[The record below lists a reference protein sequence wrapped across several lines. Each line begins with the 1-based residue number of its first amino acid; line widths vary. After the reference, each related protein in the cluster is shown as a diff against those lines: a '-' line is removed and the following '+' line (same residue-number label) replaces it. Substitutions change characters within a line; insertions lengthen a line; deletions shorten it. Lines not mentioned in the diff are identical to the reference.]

1 MHLLRLRVTQKA
13 LRLPRFLFCSKVSRL
28 QVFLYGL
35 AKFCCACFMDCYPGR
50 VWPVPKTFHCTYWKM
65 FAQQTFS
72 ESQISWMRAWHAM
85 CFRENNNGGSKRAHT
100 VTDILRFRDPV
111 FEIKLLYLQ
120 EHLYLYYN
128 SVCGHQTWQDGGL
141 PWEATNHKVTWT
153 FDQKVL
159 RDHVRN

>member
-1 MHLLRLRVTQKA
+1 
-13 LRLPRFLFCSKVSRL
+13 
-28 QVFLYGL
+28 
-35 AKFCCACFMDCYPGR
+35 
-50 VWPVPKTFHCTYWKM
+50 
-65 FAQQTFS
+65 
-72 ESQISWMRAWHAM
+72 M

-141 PWEATNHKVTWT
+141 P
-153 FDQKVL
+153 
-159 RDHVRN
+159 

>member
-111 FEIKLLYLQ
+111 FWDKITIFAGTLISLLQQCLWPPN
-120 EHLYLYYN
+120 LARWWL
-128 SVCGHQTWQDGGL
+128 T
-141 PWEATNHKVTWT
+141 
-153 FDQKVL
+153 L
-159 RDHVRN
+159 RGY